1 MLISG
6 FDSMMKFKFS
16 IRNWNTFWCYTI
28 W

>member
-6 FDSMMKFKFS
+6 FDFMMKFKFL
-16 IRNWNTFWCYTI
+16 IRNWNKFWCYTI